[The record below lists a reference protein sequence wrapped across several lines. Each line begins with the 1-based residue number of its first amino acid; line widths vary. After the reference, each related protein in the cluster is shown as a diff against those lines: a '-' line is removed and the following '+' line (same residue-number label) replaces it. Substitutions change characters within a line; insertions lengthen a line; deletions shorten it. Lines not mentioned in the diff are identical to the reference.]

1 MFAVEEKHKR
11 INDKIVET
19 FERSVMGHHTE
30 LLAEA
35 GTTGYKGTPCR
46 KAGGRTYLSLV
57 CMEGDFHFEPVT
69 SDDGEIFGIE
79 IACCGDDALA
89 SLIDSL
95 GFSIKALIDQ
105 CDETDE

>member
-79 IACCGDDALA
+79 DAVM
-89 SLIDSL
+89 
-95 GFSIKALIDQ
+95 KALDFARDVINDQ
-105 CDETDE
+105 RCDVDD

>member
-69 SDDGEIFGIE
+69 SDDG
-79 IACCGDDALA
+79 AALDAVM
-89 SLIDSL
+89 
-95 GFSIKALIDQ
+95 KALDFARDVINDQ
-105 CDETDE
+105 RCDVDD

>member
-69 SDDGEIFGIE
+69 SDDGEIFDRLLRRCSTGRCYE
-79 IACCGDDALA
+79 SARLCTRCHQRPALRCG
-89 SLIDSL
+89 
-95 GFSIKALIDQ
+95 
-105 CDETDE
+105 